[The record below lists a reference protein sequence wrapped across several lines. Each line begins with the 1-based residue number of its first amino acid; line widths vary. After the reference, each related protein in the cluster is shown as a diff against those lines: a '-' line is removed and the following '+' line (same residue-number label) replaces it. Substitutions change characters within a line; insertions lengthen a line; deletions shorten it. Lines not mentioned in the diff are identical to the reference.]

1 MKLFAVVMA
10 CALLG
15 ACEKAGDHKA
25 PDDYALFKDL
35 PGGNTLLVG
44 GNYMKLQGFMDSTLG
59 KMTEKMMASTGTDP
73 AAYKAWSACFI
84 DMPHMTMAGGI
95 KLAGA
100 LELRFAFRGMTI
112 ADVAGCAGKA
122 GYPTKVD
129 PDGKY
134 VGVDVPG
141 PGGQTMPAGYFALPD
156 GTLLFDQQMRLGL
169 APTFVAGSRA
179 QLEAIAGKLATDNA
193 TGDKHL
199 LELAEKADHH
209 KTFWFAGTAA
219 NTPFAD
225 KVGDAYGAFDMRDG
239 GMAVD
244 ATIAFTDG
252 SLAAYFADSI
262 TKAKQN
268 DAFLPPVVK
277 SVIDAVK
284 IERTDGTVHVAASL
298 TAKQLSEFAALK
310 GVQ

>member
-15 ACEKAGDHKA
+15 ACEKAGDRKA

-59 KMTEKMMASTGTDP
+59 KMTEKMVATTGTDP
-73 AAYKAWSACFI
+73 AAYKAWSACFV

-112 ADVAGCAGKA
+112 ADVGGCAGKA
-122 GYPTKVD
+122 GYKTNVD
-129 PDGKY
+129 ADGKY
-134 VGVDVPG
+134 IAVDVPG
-141 PGGQTMPAGYFALPD
+141 PGGQTMPAGYLALPD

-179 QLEAIAGKLATDNA
+179 QLDAVAGKLATDNA

-199 LELAEKADHH
+199 LDLAAKADHH

-225 KVGDAYGAFDMRDG
+225 KVGDAYGAFDLRDG
-239 GMAVD
+239 GMAVE

-262 TKAKQN
+262 TKAKN
-268 DAFLPPVVK
+268 DAFMPPVIK

-284 IERTDGTVHVAASL
+284 IERTDSTVHVAASL
-298 TAKQLSEFAALK
+298 SADQLSAFAALK